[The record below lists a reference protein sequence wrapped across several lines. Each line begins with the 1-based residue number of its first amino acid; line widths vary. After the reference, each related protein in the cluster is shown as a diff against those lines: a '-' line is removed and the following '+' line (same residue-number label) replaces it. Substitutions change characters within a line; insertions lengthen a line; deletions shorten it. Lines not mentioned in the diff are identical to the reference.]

1 MEKRPVRQE
10 DESDLPA
17 RISMVIIMAIIVSI
31 IFILLFYTFCFSFVE
46 LKAIGFR
53 SHEITLA

>member
-10 DESDLPA
+10 DESDLSA

-31 IFILLFYTFCFSFVE
+31 IFILLFYTVS
-46 LKAIGFR
+46 
-53 SHEITLA
+53 TLWSPRL

>member
-31 IFILLFYTFCFSFVE
+31 IFILLFYTVS
-46 LKAIGFR
+46 
-53 SHEITLA
+53 TLWSSRL